1 MFTGIIESL
10 GKIIDV
16 KVDRGN
22 IDFTIES
29 DIGKELKVDQS
40 VSHNGVCLTVTD
52 TNNNHHTVTAVKETL
67 DKSSLKN
74 FSVNDLINLERAM
87 KLGERLDGH
96 LVQGHVDG
104 IAKCIGVSV
113 NDGSWIYK
121 FEFDI
126 SNEVLLIEKGS
137 ICINGVS
144 LTVFDIAEN
153 TFKVTII
160 PYTYE
165 KQPGELMSDL
175 VSFHDTR
182 DQLYDFYEEKWDM
195 YPDENYVDWLFN
207 DISRFMNNDIP
218 SMVGISDG
226 NIEKMRRIYFFS
238 DKSDQ
243 YIFQFVNYDMMIVFS
258 SETSINI
265 LIGCLTPR
273 ERLQLLTF
281 IHSIIG
287 AF

>member
-10 GKIIDV
+10 GKVTNV

-29 DIGKELKVDQS
+29 EISNELKIDQS
-40 VSHNGVCLTVTD
+40 VSHNGVCLTVTET
-52 TNNNHHTVTAVKETL
+52 TNNTHTVTAVKETL
-67 DKSSLKN
+67 EKSSLGS
-74 FSVNDLINLERAM
+74 FSVDDLVNLERAM

-104 IAKCIGVSV
+104 VAKCIGVSV

-126 SNEVLLIEKGS
+126 KNEMLLIEKGS

-144 LTVFDIAEN
+144 LTVFDVAEN

-165 KQPGELMSDL
+165 NTQFKKLKEG
-175 VSFHDTR
+175 
-182 DQLYDFYEEKWDM
+182 
-195 YPDENYVDWLFN
+195 
-207 DISRFMNNDIP
+207 DI
-218 SMVGISDG
+218 V
-226 NIEKMRRIYFFS
+226 NIEF
-238 DKSDQ
+238 
-243 YIFQFVNYDMMIVFS
+243 DM
-258 SETSINI
+258 
-265 LIGCLTPR
+265 IGKYL
-273 ERLQLLTF
+273 EKF
-281 IHSIIG
+281 NK
-287 AF
+287 

>member
-10 GKIIDV
+10 GKITDL

-29 DIGKELKVDQS
+29 DISKELKVDQS
-40 VSHNGVCLTVTD
+40 VSHNGVCLTVTE
-52 TNNNHHTVTAVKETL
+52 TNNNTHTVTAVKETL
-67 DKSSLKN
+67 DKSSLTN
-74 FSVNDLINLERAM
+74 FLVNDLVNLERAM

-104 IAKCIGVSV
+104 VAKCLGVSI

-126 SNEVLLIEKGS
+126 SNEMLLIEKGS

-144 LTVFDIAEN
+144 LTVFDIVEN

-165 KQPGELMSDL
+165 NT
-175 VSFHDTR
+175 SFKT
-182 DQLYDFYEEKWDM
+182 LKEG
-195 YPDENYVDWLFN
+195 
-207 DISRFMNNDIP
+207 DI
-218 SMVGISDG
+218 V
-226 NIEKMRRIYFFS
+226 NIEF
-238 DKSDQ
+238 
-243 YIFQFVNYDMMIVFS
+243 DM
-258 SETSINI
+258 
-265 LIGCLTPR
+265 IGKYLAR
-273 ERLQLLTF
+273 F
-281 IHSIIG
+281 NK
-287 AF
+287 

>member
-10 GKIIDV
+10 GKITNV
-16 KVDRGN
+16 KADRGN

-29 DIGKELKVDQS
+29 EISKELKIDQS
-40 VSHNGVCLTVTD
+40 VSHNGVCLTVTEKSD
-52 TNNNHHTVTAVKETL
+52 NTHTVTAVKETL

-74 FSVNDLINLERAM
+74 FSVDDLINLERAM

-104 IAKCIGVSV
+104 VAKCTSVSV

-126 SNEVLLIEKGS
+126 KNEMLLIEKGS

-144 LTVFDIAEN
+144 LTVFDIVKN

-165 KQPGELMSDL
+165 NT
-175 VSFHDTR
+175 SFKK
-182 DQLYDFYEEKWDM
+182 LKEGDM
-195 YPDENYVDWLFN
+195 V
-207 DISRFMNNDIP
+207 
-218 SMVGISDG
+218 
-226 NIEKMRRIYFFS
+226 NIEF
-238 DKSDQ
+238 
-243 YIFQFVNYDMMIVFS
+243 DM
-258 SETSINI
+258 
-265 LIGCLTPR
+265 IGKYLAR
-273 ERLQLLTF
+273 F
-281 IHSIIG
+281 NNK
-287 AF
+287 

>member
-10 GKIIDV
+10 GKITDL

-29 DIGKELKVDQS
+29 DISKDLKVDQS
-40 VSHNGVCLTVTD
+40 VSHNGVCLTVTE
-52 TNNNHHTVTAVKETL
+52 TNNNTHTVTAVKETL
-67 DKSSLKN
+67 DKSSLTN
-74 FSVNDLINLERAM
+74 FSVDDLINLERAM

-104 IAKCIGVSV
+104 VAKCLGISV

-126 SNEVLLIEKGS
+126 SNEMLLIEKGS

-144 LTVFDIAEN
+144 LTVFDIIEN

-165 KQPGELMSDL
+165 NT
-175 VSFHDTR
+175 SFKT
-182 DQLYDFYEEKWDM
+182 LKEG
-195 YPDENYVDWLFN
+195 
-207 DISRFMNNDIP
+207 DI
-218 SMVGISDG
+218 V
-226 NIEKMRRIYFFS
+226 NIEF
-238 DKSDQ
+238 
-243 YIFQFVNYDMMIVFS
+243 DM
-258 SETSINI
+258 
-265 LIGCLTPR
+265 IGKYLAR
-273 ERLQLLTF
+273 F
-281 IHSIIG
+281 NK
-287 AF
+287 

>member
-10 GKIIDV
+10 GKITDL

-29 DIGKELKVDQS
+29 DISKELKVDQS
-40 VSHNGVCLTVTD
+40 VSHNGVCLTVTK
-52 TNNNHHTVTAVKETL
+52 TNNNTHTVTAVKETL
-67 DKSSLKN
+67 DKSSLTN
-74 FSVNDLINLERAM
+74 FLVNDLVNLERAM

-104 IAKCIGVSV
+104 VAKCLGISV

-126 SNEVLLIEKGS
+126 SNEMLLIEKGS

-165 KQPGELMSDL
+165 NT
-175 VSFHDTR
+175 SFKT
-182 DQLYDFYEEKWDM
+182 LNEG
-195 YPDENYVDWLFN
+195 
-207 DISRFMNNDIP
+207 DI
-218 SMVGISDG
+218 V
-226 NIEKMRRIYFFS
+226 NIEF
-238 DKSDQ
+238 
-243 YIFQFVNYDMMIVFS
+243 DM
-258 SETSINI
+258 
-265 LIGCLTPR
+265 IGKYLAR
-273 ERLQLLTF
+273 F
-281 IHSIIG
+281 NK
-287 AF
+287 

>member
-10 GKIIDV
+10 GKITDL

-29 DIGKELKVDQS
+29 DISKELKVDQS
-40 VSHNGVCLTVTD
+40 VSHNGVCLTVTK
-52 TNNNHHTVTAVKETL
+52 TNNNTHTVTAVKETL
-67 DKSSLKN
+67 DKSSMTN

-104 IAKCIGVSV
+104 VAKCLGVSV

-126 SNEVLLIEKGS
+126 SNEMLLIEKGS

-144 LTVFDIAEN
+144 LTVFDIVEN

-165 KQPGELMSDL
+165 NT
-175 VSFHDTR
+175 SFKT
-182 DQLYDFYEEKWDM
+182 LKEG
-195 YPDENYVDWLFN
+195 
-207 DISRFMNNDIP
+207 DI
-218 SMVGISDG
+218 V
-226 NIEKMRRIYFFS
+226 NIEF
-238 DKSDQ
+238 
-243 YIFQFVNYDMMIVFS
+243 DM
-258 SETSINI
+258 
-265 LIGCLTPR
+265 IGKYLAR
-273 ERLQLLTF
+273 F
-281 IHSIIG
+281 NK
-287 AF
+287 

>member
-10 GKIIDV
+10 GKITDV

-29 DIGKELKVDQS
+29 DIAKELKVDQS
-40 VSHNGVCLTVTD
+40 VSHNGVCLTVTQR
-52 TNNNHHTVTAVKETL
+52 TNNTHTVTAVKETL

-74 FSVNDLINLERAM
+74 FSVNNLVNLERAM

-104 IAKCIGVSV
+104 VAKCLEVSV

-121 FEFDI
+121 FEFDV
-126 SNEVLLIEKGS
+126 SNKILLIEKGS
-137 ICINGVS
+137 VCINGVS

-165 KQPGELMSDL
+165 NT
-175 VSFHDTR
+175 SFKT
-182 DQLYDFYEEKWDM
+182 LKKG
-195 YPDENYVDWLFN
+195 
-207 DISRFMNNDIP
+207 DI
-218 SMVGISDG
+218 V
-226 NIEKMRRIYFFS
+226 NIEF
-238 DKSDQ
+238 
-243 YIFQFVNYDMMIVFS
+243 DM
-258 SETSINI
+258 
-265 LIGCLTPR
+265 IGKYLAR
-273 ERLQLLTF
+273 F
-281 IHSIIG
+281 NK
-287 AF
+287 

>member
-10 GKIIDV
+10 GKITDL

-29 DIGKELKVDQS
+29 DISKELKVDQS

-52 TNNNHHTVTAVKETL
+52 TNNNTHTVTAVKETL
-67 DKSSLKN
+67 DKSSLTN
-74 FSVNDLINLERAM
+74 FSVNDLVNLERAM

-104 IAKCIGVSV
+104 VAKCLGISV

-126 SNEVLLIEKGS
+126 SNEMLLIEKGS

-165 KQPGELMSDL
+165 NT
-175 VSFHDTR
+175 SFKT
-182 DQLYDFYEEKWDM
+182 LKEG
-195 YPDENYVDWLFN
+195 
-207 DISRFMNNDIP
+207 DI
-218 SMVGISDG
+218 V
-226 NIEKMRRIYFFS
+226 NIEF
-238 DKSDQ
+238 
-243 YIFQFVNYDMMIVFS
+243 DMIGKYLS
-258 SETSINI
+258 
-265 LIGCLTPR
+265 LIH
-273 ERLQLLTF
+273 
-281 IHSIIG
+281 I
-287 AF
+287 

>member
-10 GKIIDV
+10 GKVTNV

-29 DIGKELKVDQS
+29 EISNELKIDQS
-40 VSHNGVCLTVTD
+40 VSHNGVCLTVTET
-52 TNNNHHTVTAVKETL
+52 TNNTHTVTAVKETL
-67 DKSSLKN
+67 EKSSLGS
-74 FSVNDLINLERAM
+74 FSVDDLINLERAM

-104 IAKCIGVSV
+104 VAKCIGVSV

-126 SNEVLLIEKGS
+126 KNEMLLIEKGS

-144 LTVFDIAEN
+144 LTVFDVAEN

-165 KQPGELMSDL
+165 NTQFKKLKEG
-175 VSFHDTR
+175 
-182 DQLYDFYEEKWDM
+182 
-195 YPDENYVDWLFN
+195 
-207 DISRFMNNDIP
+207 DI
-218 SMVGISDG
+218 V
-226 NIEKMRRIYFFS
+226 NIEF
-238 DKSDQ
+238 
-243 YIFQFVNYDMMIVFS
+243 DM
-258 SETSINI
+258 
-265 LIGCLTPR
+265 IGKYLAR
-273 ERLQLLTF
+273 F
-281 IHSIIG
+281 NK
-287 AF
+287 

>member
-10 GKIIDV
+10 GKITDL

-29 DIGKELKVDQS
+29 DISKELKVDQS
-40 VSHNGVCLTVTD
+40 VSHNGVCLTVTE
-52 TNNNHHTVTAVKETL
+52 TNNNTHTVTAVKETL
-67 DKSSLKN
+67 DKSSLTN
-74 FSVNDLINLERAM
+74 FLVNDLVNLERAM

-104 IAKCIGVSV
+104 VAKCLGISV

-126 SNEVLLIEKGS
+126 SNEMLLIEKGS

-165 KQPGELMSDL
+165 NT
-175 VSFHDTR
+175 SFKT
-182 DQLYDFYEEKWDM
+182 LKEG
-195 YPDENYVDWLFN
+195 
-207 DISRFMNNDIP
+207 DI
-218 SMVGISDG
+218 V
-226 NIEKMRRIYFFS
+226 NIEF
-238 DKSDQ
+238 
-243 YIFQFVNYDMMIVFS
+243 DM
-258 SETSINI
+258 
-265 LIGCLTPR
+265 IGKYLAR
-273 ERLQLLTF
+273 F
-281 IHSIIG
+281 NK
-287 AF
+287 

>member
-165 KQPGELMSDL
+165 NT
-175 VSFHDTR
+175 SFKT
-182 DQLYDFYEEKWDM
+182 LKEG
-195 YPDENYVDWLFN
+195 
-207 DISRFMNNDIP
+207 DI
-218 SMVGISDG
+218 V
-226 NIEKMRRIYFFS
+226 NIEF
-238 DKSDQ
+238 
-243 YIFQFVNYDMMIVFS
+243 DM
-258 SETSINI
+258 
-265 LIGCLTPR
+265 IGKYLAR
-273 ERLQLLTF
+273 F
-281 IHSIIG
+281 NK
-287 AF
+287 